1 MARVEPVQSRLDFL
15 KEAAH
20 LLAIP
25 SPTTSAA
32 LGAARD
38 KLLEQQDADL
48 EAPKKK
54 WHALRREVCGAC
66 GNLMVPGWSCEVTH
80 QTRSGKLSK
89 KKTKDTPKPS
99 SRPEKDVVYTCSR
112 CHRRT
117 VQTLPPRPSRH
128 ATQSTRGIDPR
139 NIVDASTPRENGIE
153 ATSAVIKSANASSK
167 QRKKTRKGGLQA
179 LLDKS
184 KTQTSGSLGLDLMD
198 FMQ

>member
-1 MARVEPVQSRLDFL
+1 MARVDPVQSRLDFL
-15 KEAAH
+15 KEAAY
-20 LLAIP
+20 LIAIP

-32 LGAARD
+32 LGTARD
-38 KLLEQQDADL
+38 KLLEQHDADL
-48 EAPKKK
+48 EAPNKE

-80 QTRSGKLSK
+80 QTRSKKLGKR
-89 KKTKDTPKPS
+89 KTKDALKPS
-99 SRPEKDVVYTCSR
+99 NRPEKDVVYTCSR

-128 ATQSTRGIDPR
+128 AQQSTGAIDTR
-139 NIVDASTPRENGIE
+139 NIIDAFTPREKGVE